1 MSCKGC
7 NYYPPKKEDW
17 PCNQCTDGN
26 LKVIADPETEEE
38 QTEETTHE

>member
-7 NYYPPKKEDW
+7 NYYPPKEDW

-26 LKVIADPETEEE
+26 LKVTADPETEEE
-38 QTEETTHE
+38 TDEQEEP